1 MAKKKELKKEIKA
14 TKAKISKQEGK
25 LKKLKKKLKK
35 AEAFW
40 QSLYSLG
47 AANSCLSL
55 LLTPALITVE
65 LHSQFKYVVLKR

>member
-35 AEAFW
+35 AKCSRHVFGIQLSSAAGNGIVLNKASPHFLT
-40 QSLYSLG
+40 QSPL
-47 AANSCLSL
+47 LS
-55 LLTPALITVE
+55 
-65 LHSQFKYVVLKR
+65 FFGRR